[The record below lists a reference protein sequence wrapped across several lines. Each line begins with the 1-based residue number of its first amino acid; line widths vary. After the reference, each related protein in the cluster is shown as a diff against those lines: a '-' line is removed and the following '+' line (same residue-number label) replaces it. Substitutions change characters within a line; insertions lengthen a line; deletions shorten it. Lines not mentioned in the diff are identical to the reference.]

1 MKNKAVVLIGF
12 FSLATFC
19 FSYLFSSQTAVGFG
33 EGPIK
38 ALDRVSYRMKCK
50 TKKLRK
56 LKRVFDREVKELS
69 ALNLYFKESLEE
81 EELEQRSLIERALAP
96 GELGALQSRL
106 LGHSLEGKWKL
117 ESMKSFPGF
126 LGEFE
131 THYMDLRFSGS
142 YEEIRS
148 WLTNLQSA
156 NLPLRVIHLHIGQ
169 KELSEEAILEV
180 GIETLIHPDGGVLVN

>member
-19 FSYLFSSQTAVGFG
+19 FSYLFNSQAIKVCSDGRV
-33 EGPIK
+33 K
-38 ALDRVSYRMKCK
+38 ALDRSSYRVKCK
-50 TKKLRK
+50 TKKLRR
-56 LKRVFDREVKELS
+56 LKRVFDRETKELS
-69 ALNLYFKESLEE
+69 ALNLYFKERLEE
-81 EELEQRSLIERALAP
+81 EKLEQRTLIKRALAP

-106 LGHSLEGKWKL
+106 LGHSREGKWKL

-148 WLTNLQSA
+148 WLSNLQASK
-156 NLPLRVIHLHIGQ
+156 LPLRVIHLHIGQ
-169 KELSEEAILEV
+169 KELSDDAILEV
-180 GIETLIHPDGGVLVN
+180 GIETLIHPEGRVFVR